1 VALTFATIFR
11 GLHQNGDGISFLKK
25 MPSTKL
31 PIEEIIDHA
40 LTEDL
45 GKGDVTTEAL
55 IIPDDQRGTGFIV
68 AKKAGIMAGIK
79 VAKQVFQRIDPE
91 LKVEILLED
100 GARIRQGSKIAK
112 VSGSIASILKA
123 ERVAL
128 NFLQRLSGIASETNR
143 YVEAVKGLPVRIMDT
158 RKTTPGLRSLEK
170 YAVKVGGGENHRMS
184 LGDCILIKDNHLAA
198 LRSQGLNIKEIVAR
212 ARQNAPLS
220 LRGFLTPS
228 LQGAKRR
235 SNLQARQTQ
244 IEVEVG
250 TVSEAL
256 EAVEA
261 AADIVMLD
269 NMNLDDMRKAVKSIH
284 GRVLIE
290 ASGGIT
296 LDNVRAVAET
306 GVDFIS
312 VGALSHSARALDISL
327 ELEVQ

>member
-1 VALTFATIFR
+1 M
-11 GLHQNGDGISFLKK
+11 S
-25 MPSTKL
+25 SSKL
-31 PIEEIIDHA
+31 QIKEIINRA
-40 LTEDL
+40 LAEDL
-45 GKGDVTTEAL
+45 GRGDVTTEAL
-55 IIPDDQRGTGFIV
+55 IPGDQRGTGFIV
-68 AKKAGIMAGIK
+68 VKKEGILAGTGA
-79 VAKQVFQRIDPE
+79 AKQVFHRVDPE

-100 GARIRQGSKIAK
+100 GARVKSGSKVAR
-112 VSGSIASILKA
+112 VSGSIVSILKA

-170 YAVKVGGGENHRMS
+170 YAVKVGGGENHRMN
-184 LGDCILIKDNHLAA
+184 LGDGILIKDNHLAA
-198 LRSQGLNIKEIVAR
+198 LRSQELNIKEIIAR

-220 LRGFLTPS
+220 LR
-228 LQGAKRR
+228 GAKRR

-244 IEVEVG
+244 VEVEVG

-261 AADIVMLD
+261 GADIVMLD
-269 NMNLDDMRKAVKSIH
+269 NMSLEDMRKAVKSIH
-284 GRVLIE
+284 GRALIE

-306 GVDFIS
+306 GVDFVSI
-312 VGALSHSARALDISL
+312 GALTHSARALDISL
-327 ELEVQ
+327 ELETRLKLYD